1 MALEEAQRRLS
12 PFSDGGY
19 SEEKFAALARE
30 GTIFDFYRNRGNKRR
45 HCNVVVVFKTI
56 GNFLLGLNYLVLIQ
70 LMIKIVTIQNIL
82 NFNPD
87 IRLLRVQKQFSFEYF
102 DTVL

>member
-12 PFSDGGY
+12 PFSDGGC
-19 SEEKFAALARE
+19 SEEKFAALGEE

-45 HCNVVVVFKTI
+45 HCNIVAVFQNYWQFFIGIELFSFDTI
-56 GNFLLGLNYLVLIQ
+56 DD
-70 LMIKIVTIQNIL
+70 KIVTIQNIL
-82 NFNPD
+82 NINPD
-87 IRLLRVQKQFSFEYF
+87 IRLLRVQKQFSYEYF